1 MPKCPMSELG
11 TRSLKILSES
21 YDILVNAAHKLEQT
35 ELVPESQKRRALA
48 ASGESRPRDRQP
60 FGQLGARNL
69 PAAVLQLRLGAMR
82 AQPGRP
88 KLPNPAQPVG
98 FAAAGP
104 AFAKPKRTAAQRGIK
119 QLTKVV
125 VCYIIIK
132 EKSHP
137 PRRLALSF

>member
-1 MPKCPMSELG
+1 MSELG

-35 ELVPESQKRRALA
+35 ELVPESQKRRAWRRAERAARVIDNLLA
-48 ASGESRPRDRQP
+48 NWEQETCPP
-60 FGQLGARNL
+60 
-69 PAAVLQLRLGAMR
+69 LGAMR
-82 AQPGRP
+82 TQPGRP
-88 KLPNPAQPVG
+88 KLPNPAQSVG

-104 AFAKPKRTAAQRGIK
+104 AFAKPERTAAQRGIK